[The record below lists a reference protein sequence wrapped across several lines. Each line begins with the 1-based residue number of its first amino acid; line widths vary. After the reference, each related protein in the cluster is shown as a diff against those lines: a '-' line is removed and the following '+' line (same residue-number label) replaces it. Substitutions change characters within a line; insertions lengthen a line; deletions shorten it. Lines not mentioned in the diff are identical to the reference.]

1 MRKSNFCLILLLVF
15 CVFSCSLKYTE
26 EETPELNIPE
36 ITFSQAV
43 FNRYEEGK
51 ISARLQA
58 EQLEQYNNDS
68 SMYAKNVQ
76 FDTFDKK
83 GEKSA
88 QGSCD
93 LISANTVDESY
104 TLLGNVKLIS
114 YENNMSLVTNNM
126 HWNGK
131 DEQLTC
137 GKDDIVSISRWNDEE
152 QKTDD
157 EKSDTTITMNGTGFA
172 ASGLTQSFEFSG
184 PVSGVIYTT
193 EEKE

>member
-43 FNRYEEGK
+43 FTRYEEGK

-58 EQLEQYNNDS
+58 EQLEQYSNDN

-76 FDTFDKK
+76 FDTFDKEGK
-83 GEKSA
+83 KTA

-93 LISANTVDESY
+93 LISANTVSESY

-114 YENNMSLVTNNM
+114 YENKMSLVTNNIR
-126 HWNGK
+126 WNGK
-131 DEQLTC
+131 NEQLTC
-137 GKDDIVSISRWNDEE
+137 GKNDIVSISRWNDDE
-152 QKTDD
+152 KTSD
-157 EKSDTTITMNGTGFA
+157 EKSDTSITMNGTGFS
-172 ASGLTQSFEFSG
+172 ASGITQSFEFSG
-184 PVSGVIYTT
+184 PVSGVIYIT